1 LDDLRDGVFRETGD
15 MNDLVVAEDG
25 FVRALRHLRAT
36 VECEKT
42 AAARE
47 DCAAGLLK
55 SAAHQRALGM
65 GLLLEGLVESQ

>member
-1 LDDLRDGVFRETGD
+1 MMFVAADET
-15 MNDLVVAEDG
+15 
-25 FVRALRHLRAT
+25 FTKALRHLVTAVRS
-36 VECEKT
+36 EKT
-42 AAARE
+42 AERQP